1 MRLDETRRLPCV
13 FFTKVGLVALRKMMA
28 QPRLADPA
36 RFARICQELGIDTC
50 SIDDA
55 AA

>member
-1 MRLDETRRLPCV
+1 MRLHEARRPPWV
-13 FFTKVGLVALRKMMA
+13 FFTEVSLVALRTMMA

-36 RFARICQELGIDTC
+36 KFARICQELGIDT
-50 SIDDA
+50 SLIGDA

>member
-1 MRLDETRRLPCV
+1 MRLDEARRLPCV
-13 FFTKVGLVALRKMMA
+13 LFTEVGLVVLRTMMA

-36 RFARICQELGIDTC
+36 KFARICQELGIDT
-50 SIDDA
+50 SSSDDA